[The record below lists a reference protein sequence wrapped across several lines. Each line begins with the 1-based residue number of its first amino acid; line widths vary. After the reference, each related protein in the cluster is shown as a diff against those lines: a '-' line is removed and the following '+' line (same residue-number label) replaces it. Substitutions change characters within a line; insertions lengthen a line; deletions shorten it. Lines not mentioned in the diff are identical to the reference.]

1 MKGYI
6 FILLLCLFAMSCVN
20 NNQNQ
25 KAEQEISESE
35 VKPSESSEKN
45 EFKFWEFDMRKEYP
59 AKDLYI
65 QDIADVEYLPIETND
80 SMLWLGREINYVD
93 DDIIMA
99 ANDKSG
105 VLFHDRK
112 SGKALY
118 SFHRKGNGPEEYRVL
133 SSVAYDKEKNEVFV
147 LDMMSSKY
155 YVYDDKGKF
164 IRKFIAE
171 GKQRPYR
178 FFLCGNDELVEYNAE
193 NTYTRR
199 SRKDGKTLEVFTFG
213 DNPNFGLAFNKDN
226 LRYNMATNMFIKDN
240 DGYILSAFASDTTWL
255 FTSEMK
261 KEPIGVRTPS
271 VLSME
276 VPKFL
281 LPIKN
286 TPNYYFMYAVER
298 SEEYP
303 VDMYMID
310 KNSNQIYWLKNM
322 LKNKDCINHEVDL
335 DLSGRICDANIPTDL
350 SIQALGALGLI
361 KANEDGRLSGKLKE
375 IADNLDEGDNPV
387 LMIMKF
393 KKE

>member
-1 MKGYI
+1 MKSYI

-20 NNQNQ
+20 NQNDNAAQ
-25 KAEQEISESE
+25 RASETDVKSSE
-35 VKPSESSEKN
+35 RCEKN

-59 AKDLYI
+59 AKDIYI
-65 QDIADVEYLPIETND
+65 QDIANVEYLPIETND

-118 SFHRKGNGPEEYRVL
+118 SFHRKGNGPEEYRAL

-178 FFLCGNDELVEYNAE
+178 FFLCGNDELIEYNAE

-350 SIQALGALGLI
+350 NIQALGALGLI

>member
-350 SIQALGALGLI
+350 NIQALGALGLI